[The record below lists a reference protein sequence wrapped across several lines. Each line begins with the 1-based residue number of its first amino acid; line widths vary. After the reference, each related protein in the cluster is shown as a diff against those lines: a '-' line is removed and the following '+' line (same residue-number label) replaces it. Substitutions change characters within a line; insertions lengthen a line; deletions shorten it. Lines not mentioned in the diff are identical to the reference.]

1 MTLPKNINIISS
13 VEALQAL
20 NGNPKETTLRK
31 ILPSLEQHSRHF
43 IDNSPFAL
51 LATCSKSG
59 TDASPRGDSPGFVQ
73 CIDDTTLLIPERP
86 GNRIAD
92 SMRNIIEDG
101 RIGLLFLIPGINE
114 TLRVN
119 GNAYITD
126 DQAYREKLVYRGKV
140 PKLAIVVD
148 VKEVYFHCA
157 KAFIRSELW
166 HPDSQVEPNDFP
178 SLGKILIEQITKQK
192 ADAAAV
198 AGLDANLTEDAKENL
213 Y

>member
-1 MTLPKNINIISS
+1 MTLPTNINIISS
-13 VEALQAL
+13 IEALQAL
-20 NGNPKETTLRK
+20 NDSPKDATLSK

-51 LATCSKSG
+51 LATGSKSG

-101 RIGLLFLIPGINE
+101 RIGLLFLIPGMNE

-126 DQAYREKLVYRGKV
+126 DEVYCKKLIHRGKV

-166 HPDSQVEPNDFP
+166 HPGSQVDVNDFP

-198 AGLDANLTEDAKENL
+198 AGLDESLAEDVKENL